1 MPGHDTRREA
11 GPSSV
16 SQWSELVTRRTVVM
30 RGLKFALAVGTILIA
45 INHGDAILAGELTS
59 AHYVKMGL
67 TVIVPYVVSV
77 FSSCGA
83 LIESGAYQPSTPTRE
98 ERTSGA
104 R

>member
-1 MPGHDTRREA
+1 MPGHDTREA
-11 GPSSV
+11 GPSSF
-16 SQWSELVTRRTVVM
+16 SQWSELVSRRTVVM
-30 RGLKFALAVGTILIA
+30 RGIKFAVVVGTVLIA

-59 AHYVKMGL
+59 THYVKMGL

-83 LIESGAYQPSTPTRE
+83 LIESGAYRPSTPTGDE
-98 ERTSGA
+98 STSGA